1 LLLDDLTASDRDL
14 QIQSIAHGVISLE
27 QLAPEYGAARR
38 RLRIAKYRGTD
49 FLGGYQDYAI
59 RRGGLVVFPR
69 LVAADHR
76 TPVDMQQWPSG
87 IAELDQLM
95 GGGLTSGTST
105 LLVGPPG
112 TGKSSLAALFIA
124 SAAERGQ
131 RSTMFIFDENK
142 QVLLARAAGL
152 GIALAKHV
160 DSGMV
165 RIQQIDPAEMSP
177 GEFTD
182 SIRQAATTGG
192 SGIIVIDSLNG
203 FLNAMPGERHLTI
216 HLHEML
222 AYLGQIGVA
231 TLLIGAHQGFVGGPM
246 ISPVDA
252 TYLADTVVLLRYF
265 ETAGEVRQALSIV
278 KKRSGGHERTI
289 REFRLTAGGIEVGA
303 PLRQFRGVL
312 TGVPVY
318 DGRTEISKE
327 AEQR

>member
-1 LLLDDLTASDRDL
+1 
-14 QIQSIAHGVISLE
+14 
-27 QLAPEYGAARR
+27 
-38 RLRIAKYRGTD
+38 
-49 FLGGYQDYAI
+49 
-59 RRGGLVVFPR
+59 
-69 LVAADHR
+69 
-76 TPVDMQQWPSG
+76 
-87 IAELDQLM
+87 
-95 GGGLTSGTST
+95 
-105 LLVGPPG
+105 
-112 TGKSSLAALFIA
+112 
-124 SAAERGQ
+124 
-131 RSTMFIFDENK
+131 
-142 QVLLARAAGL
+142 
-152 GIALAKHV
+152 
-160 DSGMV
+160 MV